1 MAGPVASYLATQLAA
16 QNAFNVPFGLITLVN
31 NAINNATAAGQFNVT
46 VDCSLFVTE
55 DVSNLRIY
63 LDSLG
68 YKVEFAKGTS
78 EKGLLIDWGES
89 AALQGDEVIAD
100 QGAPGTKPWPV
111 VENPSIDANVT
122 SVVVGTS
129 STLLLGSN
137 LNRRGIIIQCKDS
150 PLYVILG
157 STAASTV
164 VYSYY
169 VLKLNTLEINDFFG
183 AVSAVVPSSSASV
196 QVTEKI

>member
-1 MAGPVASYLATQLAA
+1 MAGPIPTYLATQLAT
-16 QNAFNVPFGLITLVN
+16 QNAFSVPFGLVTLVN
-31 NAINNATAAGQFNVT
+31 NAITAATNAGDFSVT
-46 VDCSLFVTE
+46 VDCSLFVTT

-68 YKVEFAKGTS
+68 YDVQFSKGTS
-78 EKGLLIDWGES
+78 EKCLLIDWSES

-111 VENPSIDANVT
+111 VNEPSTDANVT
-122 SVVVGTS
+122 SVTVTTS
-129 STLLLGSN
+129 STQLLATN
-137 LNRRGIIIQCKDS
+137 LNRRGIIIQCTSS

-157 STAASTV
+157 SASASTN

-169 VLKLNTLEINDFFG
+169 VLKLNALEIDNFFG
-183 AVSAVVPSSSASV
+183 PVSAVVATGSASV

>member
-1 MAGPVASYLATQLAA
+1 MAGPVQTYLATQLAA
-16 QNAFNVPFGLITLVN
+16 QTAFNVPFGLLSLVN
-31 NAINNATAAGQFNVT
+31 VAIATATAAGEFNTT

-68 YKVEFAKGTS
+68 YKVEFAKNTN
-78 EKGLLIDWGES
+78 EKSLLIDWGEP

-111 VENPSIDANVT
+111 VNEPSTDATIT
-122 SVVVGTS
+122 SVMVTTS
-129 STLLLGSN
+129 STPLLASN
-137 LNRRGIIIQCKDS
+137 LNRKGIIIQSMNS
-150 PLYVILG
+150 PLYVVLG
-157 STAASTV
+157 STAASTS

-169 VLKLNTLEINDFFG
+169 VLKLNALEIENFFG
-183 AVSAVVPSSSASV
+183 PVSAVVATGTASV